1 MVKSIMKNHCL
12 PPGMRY
18 KDIMLVLIPEMV
30 ELDKGVA
37 GDVRTAKIMKEI
49 ANSVMP
55 NVVQM
60 E

>member
-1 MVKSIMKNHCL
+1 MKNHCL